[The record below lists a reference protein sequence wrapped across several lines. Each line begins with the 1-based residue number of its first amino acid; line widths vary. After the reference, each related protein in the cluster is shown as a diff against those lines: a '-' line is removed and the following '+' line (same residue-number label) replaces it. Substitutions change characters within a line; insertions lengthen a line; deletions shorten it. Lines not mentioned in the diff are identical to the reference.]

1 MNIRKSHLALI
12 AASVF
17 CTAAYAQGNIATDVQ
32 RDENQQER
40 IEQGL
45 KSGQLNTKEAGRL
58 EREQQVINR
67 TEANATKDGKITA
80 QEQARIKAEQNR
92 ASSDIYREK
101 HDAQVGN
108 PNSASSLRMQ
118 KDVQRNVN
126 QEARIEQGVK
136 SGQLTNREAGKLER
150 GQAHVDRKEANAAAD
165 GRVGA
170 REQGRIQRTENRQ
183 SRRIYRKKHNA
194 VTK

>member
-12 AASVF
+12 AVSVF
-17 CTAAYAQGNIATDVQ
+17 CTAAYAQGKTATDVQ

-40 IEQGL
+40 IERGL

-58 EREQQVINR
+58 EREQQVIDR
-67 TEANATKDGKITA
+67 TEANAMKDGKITA

-92 ASSDIYREK
+92 ASRDIYHQK
-101 HDAQVGN
+101 HDAQQGN

-126 QEARIEQGVK
+126 QEARIDQGVK
-136 SGQLTNREAGKLER
+136 SGQLTNREAAKLER

-165 GRVGA
+165 GRVGPV
-170 REQGRIQRTENRQ
+170 EQARIQRTENRQ
-183 SRRIYRKKHNA
+183 SRHIYRKKHNA
-194 VTK
+194 RTR